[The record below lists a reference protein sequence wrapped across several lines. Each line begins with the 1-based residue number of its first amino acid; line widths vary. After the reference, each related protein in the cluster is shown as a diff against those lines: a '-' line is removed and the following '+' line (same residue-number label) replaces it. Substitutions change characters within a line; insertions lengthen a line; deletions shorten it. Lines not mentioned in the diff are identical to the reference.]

1 MILDPH
7 WNGVLMH
14 VGKVAEVRKRVDET
28 KAKIEQV
35 ASSQPAALS
44 GAPR

>member
-28 KAKIEQV
+28 KAKR
-35 ASSQPAALS
+35 LS
-44 GAPR
+44 KLLLPSLPL